1 MMHLKLPNYSSKFID
16 AYIKFM
22 ISKYINKKIP
32 RININQYDKEFKNCF
47 GCNSKNK
54 KLIRNLIIEYYFE
67 EDYFK
72 EISKQSTT
80 EKFVKEKFG
89 ISNSFLMDKIEK
101 STFQDYKK
109 EEWYRCFISKIDKAI
124 KNNSYEVINLVNEI
138 EGKKFNNFYEYFREL
153 ILIEPQKM
161 ENFVSKNKTNHS
173 KGFSI
178 MVKICSLSEEIKID
192 GKLEKINIFMVKNFI
207 DSKGNGLVVCPY
219 CNRNYINSRD
229 KYLGSEIDHFYN
241 KKKFPMFAISL
252 YNFIPS
258 CSTCNRLKGARDLKI
273 NPYLKNDKYNIKFDI
288 IKDSN
293 EYEISIKHY
302 LDYKLYDIESC
313 PNLKNDII
321 NILKLDRAYEVHNHE
336 VKEMVRREEEYS
348 TEYRKFLKDI
358 LSLDDNKIENKI
370 DKLIY
375 DDIVFKPEDELIN
388 RSLGKFKKDAYE
400 KIKEWKIKE

>member
-1 MMHLKLPNYSSKFID
+1 
-16 AYIKFM
+16 
-22 ISKYINKKIP
+22 
-32 RININQYDKEFKNCF
+32 
-47 GCNSKNK
+47 
-54 KLIRNLIIEYYFE
+54 
-67 EDYFK
+67 
-72 EISKQSTT
+72 
-80 EKFVKEKFG
+80 
-89 ISNSFLMDKIEK
+89 
-101 STFQDYKK
+101 
-109 EEWYRCFISKIDKAI
+109 
-124 KNNSYEVINLVNEI
+124 
-138 EGKKFNNFYEYFREL
+138 
-153 ILIEPQKM
+153 
-161 ENFVSKNKTNHS
+161 
-173 KGFSI
+173 
-178 MVKICSLSEEIKID
+178 
-192 GKLEKINIFMVKNFI
+192 
-207 DSKGNGLVVCPY
+207 
-219 CNRNYINSRD
+219 
-229 KYLGSEIDHFYN
+229 
-241 KKKFPMFAISL
+241 MFAISL